1 MDPVQTPDTSVV
13 TRVRSI
19 QSFCAQ
25 PLANTQA
32 TAITHR
38 AVLATRALP
47 IFVLSLTEGGTDQRK
62 ASPAAWAIPVTEGG
76 IVPMTHHS
84 VG

>member
-1 MDPVQTPDTSVV
+1 
-13 TRVRSI
+13 
-19 QSFCAQ
+19 
-25 PLANTQA
+25 
-32 TAITHR
+32 
-38 AVLATRALP
+38 LP